1 MNKKYIRKWHIIEM
15 EHVDKEYIDL
25 VVPGYVTFDKDGF
38 GEFQFGTVHAFLKF
52 RIEKYS
58 EIERIEF
65 SWGGKSEIGPVR
77 GRGWAMIKENKLHGR
92 LYLHGGYD
100 SWFIAE
106 MK

>member
-1 MNKKYIRKWHIIEM
+1 M

-38 GEFQFGTVHAFLKF
+38 GEFQFSTVHAFLDC

-65 SWGGKSEIGPVR
+65 SWGVKV
-77 GRGWAMIKENKLHGR
+77 KLTQLVGEAG
-92 LYLHGGYD
+92 L
-100 SWFIAE
+100 
-106 MK
+106 